1 MEAPVSQRLKEPTG
15 AAVFPHL
22 CYSLKI
28 LLLLFIR
35 VICSCG
41 LCLKFG
47 WRTPI
52 HFSLSRVD
60 KRAASVTLPPLLSGR
75 KAVEAA
81 PDKRVVAGIMG
92 NLGALMMGA
101 HGSLERA
108 LEYTE
113 SAIQAGL
120 DSSMKNSEVVG
131 GPLSYP

>member
-1 MEAPVSQRLKEPTG
+1 MSFVVVASASMLAGEHRYISACPE
-15 AAVFPHL
+15 
-22 CYSLKI
+22 I
-28 LLLLFIR
+28 
-35 VICSCG
+35 
-41 LCLKFG
+41 
-47 WRTPI
+47 
-52 HFSLSRVD
+52 D

-131 GPLSYP
+131 GPPSYPQRP